1 MTPPPTQPDEP
12 QDSGAYEL
20 EASDLPRPDLPGKV
34 GVFETAD
41 DAIDALAADLL
52 THAHECVRKFSDFQ
66 VALSGEAS
74 LEPFYT
80 RLILDPA
87 YRWLPWRRTQLWLT
101 HERVLPFDHEQSC
114 CRVLREVIGDHADI
128 PPEQFH
134 PIFAESETAADE
146 YEQAMREALS
156 WRERGEDRLDF
167 ALVTITPE
175 GGSGGWTSQTMCSP
189 EPGGAIL
196 RRVRG
201 DALDVLAMDP
211 AVINA
216 ARFVAV
222 LVTGA
227 EAASWIADMAARHR
241 AGGEAKLPVEQLS
254 PVAGVLSWYLDA
266 DAVAESPTV

>member
-1 MTPPPTQPDEP
+1 MLPTPAQPEEP
-12 QDSGAYEL
+12 HDSGVYEL
-20 EASDLPRPDLPGKV
+20 EPSDLPRPDLPGKV

-52 THAHECVRKFSDFQ
+52 THAHECVRRFSDFH

-101 HERVLPFDHEQSC
+101 HEHAVPFDHERSC
-114 CRVLREVIGDHADI
+114 CRVLRELIGDHADI

-134 PIFAESETAADE
+134 PIFAQSETAAEE

-167 ALVTITPE
+167 ALVTITAE
-175 GGSGGWTSQTMCSP
+175 GGSGGWTPQTLLAP
-189 EPGGAIL
+189 QPGGAIF
-196 RRVRG
+196 RRVRSE
-201 DALDVLAMDP
+201 DAEVLAMDP
-211 AVINA
+211 AVMNA

-222 LVTGA
+222 LVTGGD
-227 EAASWIADMAARHR
+227 AARWIAEMSARFRERAA
-241 AGGEAKLPVEQLS
+241 ATLPIEQID
-254 PVAGVLSWYLDA
+254 PVAGILAWYLDA
-266 DAVAESPTV
+266 AAAAESPMG